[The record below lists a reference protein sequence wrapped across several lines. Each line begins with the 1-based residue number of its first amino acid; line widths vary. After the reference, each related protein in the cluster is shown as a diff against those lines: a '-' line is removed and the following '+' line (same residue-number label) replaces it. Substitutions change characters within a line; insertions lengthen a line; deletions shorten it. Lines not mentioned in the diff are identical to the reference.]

1 MEVVEPDN
9 TMEVVVPEIKIF
21 DVIHPN
27 VDRTN
32 IPEHI
37 MTVGKR
43 LKSSIKFAK
52 KCADNIKYTKLRY
65 HPSMKTCGYTAPVIA
80 ICFRLLNLNNI
91 DTVEEYFERMSE
103 SLDYITITK
112 GVNQAAGYL
121 WNHHTNLNAGIDYLY
136 HLYPELFTENLL
148 NYGENIVSFFN
159 PDHGFSVHHS
169 FIYYHSTYCIIVDSW
184 AEEQC
189 SRNPSIRLYNTYD
202 VIQTFNKINQIGSE
216 SVEEL
221 NIMMY
226 NFFLASNSQSYTKL
240 YVRVLNQAFW
250 IELTNKGLG
259 EGFANNLSWGVK
271 KKKSKKSKKK
281 SKKSKTR
288 IKQKEKR
295 V

>member
-1 MEVVEPDN
+1 MEVDN

-27 VDRTN
+27 VNRTN

-52 KCADNIKYTKLRY
+52 KCANNILYTKLDG
-65 HPSMKTCGYTAPVIA
+65 HPNMQTCGYTAPVIA

-91 DTVEEYFERMSE
+91 DTVKEYFERMSIHE
-103 SLDYITITK
+103 SLKEAYITR

-121 WNHHTNLNAGIDYLY
+121 WNHHTHLNAGIDYLY
-136 HLYPELFTENLL
+136 HNSPHLFTENLL

-159 PDHGFSVHHS
+159 NPEHGLSIHHS
-169 FIYYHSTYCIIVDSW
+169 FIYYDPTYCIIVDSW
-184 AEEQC
+184 AEDKC
-189 SRNPSIRLYNTYD
+189 RRNPSIRLYNTED
-202 VIQTFNKINQIGSE
+202 VIQTFNRINQIGSE
-216 SVEEL
+216 SVAEL
-221 NIMMY
+221 NEMMY
-226 NFFLASNSQSYTKL
+226 DFFLASNSKSYNKL
-240 YVRVLNQAFW
+240 YVRVLNQDFW
-250 IELTNKGLG
+250 IKVTNKGLG
-259 EGFANNLSWGVK
+259 EGFVNNLSWGVK
-271 KKKSKKSKKK
+271 KTKKSKKK

-288 IKQKEKR
+288 IKQKVKR